1 MQRPSD
7 FVPRG
12 SLKKVV
18 GSATVPVTG
27 GLRYIIYAV
36 NNQGTTDLSEFSKR
50 WPNAVSDY
58 RQWYRNS
65 FGKMKLGTIKTLQV
79 QSDTALIAA
88 LVYDGDRLDLNAVG
102 KALDLIGQEVS
113 YNNGNAHIKKFA
125 AGDDW
130 EKVEEAIVAQ
140 LSKRSIN
147 VTVYGRD

>member
-12 SLKKVV
+12 SLKTVV

-50 WPNAVSDY
+50 WPNAASDY

-65 FGKMKLGTIKTLQV
+65 FGKMKLGSIKTLQV

-88 LVYDGDRLDLNAVG
+88 LVYDDDRLDLNAVS
-102 KALDLIGQEVS
+102 KAMDLIGQEVS
-113 YNNGNAHIKKFA
+113 YNSGNAHIKKFA
-125 AGDDW
+125 SGDEW
-130 EKVEEAIVAQ
+130 KKVEETIVAQ
-140 LSKRSIN
+140 LSKRSVN